1 MQGGDTISPVL
12 MSNWPLWKLHS
23 TTSPS
28 MKPSD
33 SEPGPWVQ
41 ASSVT

>member
-1 MQGGDTISPVL
+1 MQGGDITSPVL

-28 MKPSD
+28 IKPD

-41 ASSVT
+41 PSSVT